1 MKKVWVLVST
11 LVLKYGLSICLKY
24 SFNTK
29 YVSNTRILYSNRSQ
43 IHFKLLWLFCFV
55 FCLFV
60 CLFAFVL
67 FVKYNKLPQIEVKY
81 SFKIQLVW
89 SVIDF
94 FEQITVQRYFIFVST
109 VGLRYPETSLHEH
122 NLRMHLEKIEPT
134 YVHFQYNA
142 RKLRSLKSV
151 SLWGILRKN

>member
-1 MKKVWVLVST
+1 MFQIQEYYIQIDPKYILNSCDYFVL
-11 LVLKYGLSICLKY
+11 
-24 SFNTK
+24 F
-29 YVSNTRILYSNRSQ
+29 
-43 IHFKLLWLFCFV
+43 FV
-55 FCLFV
+55 CLFV

-81 SFKIQLVW
+81 FLTIQIHFNYFSNSFKIQLVW

-122 NLRMHLEKIEPT
+122 NLLMHLEKIKPT

-151 SLWGILRKN
+151 SL